1 MGSELGEEI
10 AQISGT
16 QDEFDIRA
24 AEEWL
29 NEAELKVSRK
39 RGDGSDANDLL
50 PTGGPVSEDLHHL
63 FASTK
68 NGFCVFERDSSG
80 FVQHQRFT
88 LPFEE
93 RLPEALL
100 EAAELGA
107 EGGLGEVKPCGC
119 LG

>member
-10 AQISGT
+10 AEISGA
-16 QDEFDIRA
+16 QDKFNIRA
-24 AEEWL
+24 AEEGL
-29 NEAELKVSRK
+29 DETELKVSRE
-39 RGDGSDANDLL
+39 RGDGSHADDLL
-50 PTGGPVSEDLHHL
+50 PTGAPVSEDLHHL
-63 FASTK
+63 FASAE
-68 NGFCVFERDSSG
+68 NGFSVFESDSSG

-107 EGGLGEVKPCGC
+107 EGGLGEVKPSRRSG
-119 LG
+119 